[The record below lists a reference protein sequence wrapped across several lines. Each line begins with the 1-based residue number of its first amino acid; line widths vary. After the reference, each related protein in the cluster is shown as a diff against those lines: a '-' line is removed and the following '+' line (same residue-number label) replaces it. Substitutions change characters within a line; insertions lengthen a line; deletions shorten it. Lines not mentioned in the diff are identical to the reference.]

1 MTLWQAIILG
11 IVQGLT
17 EFLPIS
23 STAHLRII
31 PALLGWADPGAAFT
45 AVIQLGTLVAVL
57 TYFARDIAGIVKGMC
72 GCSRPAPSG
81 RDEALT
87 ATERRGYN
95 EARLGWMIV
104 VGTIPV
110 VVLGLLF
117 KHHVES
123 TLRSLY
129 VIAFAMIGLALVLAL
144 AEWFE
149 SRRKALRGMGEVV
162 WLDAIV
168 VGCAQAVALIPGS
181 SRSGCTIT
189 GALFMGLNRETAA
202 RFSFLLSLPAVFAAG
217 IFELI
222 KARHE
227 LLATQAHVLDL
238 IAATVVSFI
247 VGYASIAFLLG
258 YLKKH
263 TMWVFIAYRLGLGAI
278 LLALLLT
285 GKLTAM

>member
-1 MTLWQAIILG
+1 MTLWQAIVLG

-31 PALLGWADPGAAFT
+31 PAMLGWQDPGAAFT

-57 TYFARDIAGIVKGMC
+57 AYFAREIVSIVRDTLTGKG
-72 GCSRPAPSG
+72 
-81 RDEALT
+81 T
-87 ATERRGYN
+87 
-95 EARLGWMIV
+95 LGWMIV
-104 VGTIPV
+104 VGTVPV

-117 KHHVES
+117 KHHIES

-129 VIAFAMIGLALVLAL
+129 VIAFAMIGLALVLAV

-149 SRRKALRGMGEVV
+149 SRRKALRGMGEVS

-222 KARHE
+222 KTRDD
-227 LLATQAHVLDL
+227 LLNTQSQIAVL
-238 IAATVVSFI
+238 IVATVVSFI
-247 VGYASIAFLLG
+247 VGYASIAFLLD

-263 TMWVFIAYRLGLGAI
+263 TTWVFIVYRLVLGV
-278 LLALLLT
+278 ALLGLLSA
-285 GKLTAM
+285 GKLH